1 MCGMKKQ
8 LTGLRFKMELSNPW
22 PEGYTINARSPYGWR
37 TLHGKRRF
45 HHGVDVGGSFEA
57 MVAADGVVSHIGWS
71 RWGGG
76 HVVKVDHGEY
86 VSVYYHGADE
96 TNLMRGERVFPGRV
110 VYPTGNTG
118 RSFGVHLHYE
128 LRKRGGIWGNTVDP
142 VPFLNGTVAEPVLR
156 VTGRLNRETWRA
168 VQRALKAKGMYEGRI
183 DGLPGRMTIMGLQVW
198 AGALPDGF
206 KGPNT
211 RMAVQ
216 VTLGVK
222 PDSHWGRITVS
233 ALQRSLN
240 DKSF

>member
-1 MCGMKKQ
+1 MK
-8 LTGLRFKMELSNPW
+8 LSNPW
-22 PEGYTINARSPYGWR
+22 PKGYTINAGSPYGWR
-37 TLHGKRRF
+37 RHPITGRRKF
-45 HHGVDVGGSFEA
+45 HQGVDVAGSFPVT
-57 MVAADGVVSHIGWS
+57 VAADGVVSHIGWS
-71 RWGGG
+71 SRGGG
-76 HVVKVDHGEY
+76 HVVLIDHGEY
-86 VSVYYHGADE
+86 VSVYYHGAE
-96 TNLMRGERVFPGRV
+96 KTGFRKGRRVSVGDFI
-110 VYPTGNTG
+110 YPSGTTGAST
-118 RSFGVHLHYE
+118 GVHLHFE